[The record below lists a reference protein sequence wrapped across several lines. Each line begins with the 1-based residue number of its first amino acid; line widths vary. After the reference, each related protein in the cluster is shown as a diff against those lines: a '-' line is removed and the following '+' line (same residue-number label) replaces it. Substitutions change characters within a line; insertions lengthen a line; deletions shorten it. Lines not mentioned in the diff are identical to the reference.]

1 MFLRFFI
8 ACFSVAEIF
17 FSQTLFDSLIVKGI
31 EEQNKFNFT
40 SADSIFNKAINLQPE
55 NPAPYHFIAQKYL
68 WFSLGDKKLSELKVF
83 FRFSEIAL
91 QKGEEFLD
99 KNSNNAEALFLLGLI
114 EMNRAIA
121 NSSKD
126 EMLDAFWASKSAV
139 GYFEDAIEIDSS
151 FADAYFGLGLLE
163 YFLSYVPSVFKW
175 SISLV
180 GLTAD
185 KELGLRH
192 LQKAFKN
199 GKLMKDEAGFH
210 LAKMLIDYTAD
221 FNKAAEILET
231 LTVKYP
237 ANPLFHYRRAIALVR
252 ATRLDEAE
260 KELDTVIKLNAEH
273 FSHTTSLA
281 YFLKGTVYFYKNDFS
296 SAVKYFNLFFEK
308 TPSIDF
314 TGIANFRAAIS
325 EAMLGNNKEAKR
337 YLLLAA
343 NGNEDIQEDD
353 FAKRKS
359 ELYFDD
365 WLSEEHKTIVL
376 AVNFMHQGKFEKT
389 IEKLAPIIDDFSNDD
404 FKLAG
409 YCYLAQSYLKIGKI
423 KEAAIILQKAE
434 NVEPNNEPWLLVYK
448 NIVIAQ
454 YYIFN
459 DDYSKA
465 ENYLE
470 KAEDLNDGDF
480 KNNFEA
486 LIVNLKSRI
495 KK

>member
-1 MFLRFFI
+1 MRRFLLVFFLS
-8 ACFSVAEIF
+8 AQIF
-17 FSQTLFDSLIVKGI
+17 FAQNIFDSLIVKGI
-31 EEQNKFNFT
+31 TKQNEFDFRA
-40 SADSIFNKAINLQPE
+40 ADSLFNRVININPD
-55 NPAPYHFIAQKYL
+55 NPAPYHFIAQTHL
-68 WFSLGDKKLSELKVF
+68 WFSLGDKDLSELEVF

-91 QKGEEFLD
+91 AKGENFLD
-99 KNSNNAEALFLLGLI
+99 ENEKDPNSLFLLGLI

-121 NSSKD
+121 HSSKD

-185 KELGLRH
+185 KELGLNH
-192 LQKAFKN
+192 LKKAYAN
-199 GKLMKDEAGFH
+199 GNLFKDEAGFH
-210 LAKMLIDYTAD
+210 LSKMLIDYTAE
-221 FNKAAEILET
+221 FNKAAEILNR
-231 LTVKYP
+231 LTQKYP
-237 ANPLFHYRRAIALVR
+237 NNPLFHYRRAIALVR

-260 KELDTVIKLNAEH
+260 KELNTVMKLNVKH

-281 YFLKGTVYFYKNDFS
+281 YFLEGTVLFYKNDFK
-296 SAVKYFNLFFEK
+296 AAIKYFNLFFEK
-308 TPSIDF
+308 TPAIDF
-314 TGIANFRAAIS
+314 TGIASFRAAIC
-325 EAMLGNNKEAKR
+325 EAMLGNDLEAKR

-343 NGNEDIQEDD
+343 NGNEDIQEDN

-376 AVNFMHQGKFEKT
+376 AVNFMRQGKFEKA
-389 IEKLAPIIDDFSNDD
+389 IEKLSPVINNFSNND

-423 KEAAIILQKAE
+423 NNAAPILQKAE
-434 NVEPNNEPWLLVYK
+434 NVEPTNENWLLVYK
-448 NIVIAQ
+448 NIVVAQ
-454 YYIFN
+454 YYISNN
-459 DDYSKA
+459 DFAKA
-465 ENYLE
+465 KTYLE

-480 KNNFEA
+480 QNKFEA
-486 LIVNLKSRI
+486 LIVNLK
-495 KK
+495 KKIN